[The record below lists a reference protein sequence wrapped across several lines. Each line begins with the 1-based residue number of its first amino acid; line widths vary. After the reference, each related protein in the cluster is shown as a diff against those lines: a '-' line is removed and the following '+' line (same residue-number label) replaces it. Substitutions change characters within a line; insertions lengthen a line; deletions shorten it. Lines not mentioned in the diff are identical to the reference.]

1 MSDFIYSTRNTNQ
14 VARSG
19 KIFSE
24 LAQCWMEH
32 DVLVK
37 MRKEELTDALI
48 KTREIFAS
56 TTEKNQ
62 TYLNSKL
69 KDLRQTEDAD
79 KIDRKELNI
88 RELIKSSANQLKQE
102 RTRQENIHQ
111 VYRDVILREI
121 ESYQLN
127 LDYVNEVPDHEIE
140 KIKPYQSRYLESIK
154 NLSDASKIAN
164 DKWCWIM
171 NKKAIEVDIEEN
183 DQKEFLEKCK

>member
-1 MSDFIYSTRNTNQ
+1 MSDFIHSTRNTNQ

>member
-1 MSDFIYSTRNTNQ
+1 MSDSIHSTRNTNQ